1 MADHVRVSPV
11 ARIRVVLGG
20 ETIVDTDRGYVVH
33 EGGLPSR
40 YYVPRED
47 VRAELTATA
56 DVGSCPWKGQ
66 WRHLDVT
73 LGGEGG
79 AGSQRLP
86 KGAWV
91 YDSTLEVA
99 KPIEGFVSFY
109 PHKVDSIEAQ
119 E

>member
-1 MADHVRVSPV
+1 MADHVRVSPA

-20 ETIVDTDRGYVVH
+20 ETIVDTERGYVVH

-66 WRHLDVT
+66 WRHFDVT
-73 LGGEGG
+73 ISGADG

-91 YDSTLEVA
+91 YDATLEVA
-99 KPIEGFVSFY
+99 KQIEGFVSFY
-109 PHKVDSIEAQ
+109 PNKVDSIEAQ